1 MPALL
6 TVLTPVVLAWTPVS
20 PPFGT
25 QPCLREPFR
34 GITPT
39 NEIGE
44 LIGEPDREDW
54 RCVGE
59 RQGGH
64 NVLETKGLISEED
77 VPLPPPTTVCFKEAY
92 PNPATSVTRLTIELP
107 ERAHVKV
114 ILYAESFQ
122 HGPRRIDEIRTLV
135 DTDLAAGLHQL
146 QWDLTD
152 AQGTR
157 VPPGIYRA
165 VLRVGEH
172 SLCGDI
178 EAR

>member
-1 MPALL
+1 M
-6 TVLTPVVLAWTPVS
+6 
-20 PPFGT
+20 
-25 QPCLREPFR
+25 
-34 GITPT
+34 
-39 NEIGE
+39 
-44 LIGEPDREDW
+44 
-54 RCVGE
+54 
-59 RQGGH
+59 
-64 NVLETKGLISEED
+64 
-77 VPLPPPTTVCFKEAY
+77 
-92 PNPATSVTRLTIELP
+92 LP
-107 ERAHVKV
+107 EHLPDFRLLRHRFFPHGYLDAVWQVALFLIVYYAYRLVRGAVDGKT
-114 ILYAESFQ
+114 AESFQ